1 MQPILFTMNTTS
13 QPAKIT
19 TQFESELQRLE
30 EKLNDL
36 LTQCDKLRE
45 ENESLKKRQDSLVT
59 ERAGLLQ
66 KNEQVRTRVE
76 AMINRLKGMEQGL

>member
-1 MQPILFTMNTTS
+1 MQPILFTMNTNS
-13 QPAKIT
+13 QSAKIT
-19 TQFESELQRLE
+19 TQFESELKSLE